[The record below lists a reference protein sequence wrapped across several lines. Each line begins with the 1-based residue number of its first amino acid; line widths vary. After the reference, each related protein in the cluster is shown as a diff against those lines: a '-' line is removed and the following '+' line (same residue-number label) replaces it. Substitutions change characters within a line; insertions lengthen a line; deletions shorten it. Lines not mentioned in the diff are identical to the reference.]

1 MSLLEVVKSIQKT
14 EGGILMSVGK
24 FEFIINKV
32 NYEVLE
38 KYLKETNFSDFIRK
52 SNVEQ
57 EINYLKGAFK
67 NEELVLVLGAGVSV
81 PYNLPSWENL
91 LQKLLFETFNNK
103 STNKEVSTVLAKLF
117 PELFPNSPIIS
128 ARFLEEFFKKNK
140 NAKPLDEMVREA
152 LYEKIDRVEDSKVV
166 KEILQFCIA
175 PGKSPNLN
183 SIITYNYDDILEFV
197 LNKSEVDIPFKSIYK
212 VGMNYKN
219 GELPIYHVHGY
230 LPQYQEG
237 DKGFSVTLSENLYH
251 KQYNDIYGW
260 SNMVQINKFKDNVC
274 IFIGISLTDPN
285 LRRLLDIANLQK
297 GDNEKYHYLFKKK
310 YSEED
315 VQNDLE
321 EILQKNG
328 SLLNEKSK
336 ANLKIEETA
345 EQLIKKM
352 EEFEELDAESF
363 GIKIIW
369 IEEFDEIAEILEKIR
384 RN

>member
-1 MSLLEVVKSIQKT
+1 
-14 EGGILMSVGK
+14 MSVGK
-24 FEFIINKV
+24 FEFIVNKV

-152 LYEKIDRVEDSKVV
+152 LYEKIERVEDSKVI

-212 VGMNYKN
+212 VGMNYRN

-237 DKGFSVTLSENLYH
+237 DEGFSVTLSENLYH

-310 YSEED
+310 YSEKD

-345 EQLIKKM
+345 EQLLKKM